1 LSASNVFFGSGY
13 GSGAVGLRNRLV
25 GGIEVSSV
33 LTPIKAAYLY
43 WAVIT
48 NGAPPAAVKKPTI
61 ARRSPTTSAAAILTG
76 AAVGTGAS
84 PCWTGNTITVF
95 RASVPLSV
103 VSGGAGLYEVRFPA
117 GASGDP
123 SGGDPWYGTQVLPLM
138 EGASLVMVGK
148 GASTIAL
155 YDIGLAGTTFSGS
168 QSYSLLLPVAYTGTT
183 LDITNIG
190 ADGQHGFTRKA
201 ESYVSDEVTTINGTA
216 IAGTGSPYHDSDW
229 NGSIAQPL
237 PELWDNT
244 NHDIKF
250 AVSARA
256 TVLNVGI
263 SSSGDCLTPVANVV
277 RVK

>member
-1 LSASNVFFGSGY
+1 MRQRLLPREHFRRGNARRWHIVGKQCVFWFRIWLGCGWIAQPTRSVGSRSAVCS
-13 GSGAVGLRNRLV
+13 
-25 GGIEVSSV
+25 
-33 LTPIKAAYLY
+33 TPIKAAYLY

-61 ARRSPTTSAAAILTG
+61 ARCSPTTSAAAILTG

-84 PCWTGNTITVF
+84 PCWTGT
-95 RASVPLSV
+95 RSRYLGPACRSASLVAVPGFTRCASQL
-103 VSGGAGLYEVRFPA
+103 A
-117 GASGDP
+117 ASGDP

-190 ADGQHGFTRKA
+190 ADGQHRIYPQ
-201 ESYVSDEVTTINGTA
+201 SRVLSCVQMR
-216 IAGTGSPYHDSDW
+216 SP
-229 NGSIAQPL
+229 
-237 PELWDNT
+237 
-244 NHDIKF
+244 
-250 AVSARA
+250 R
-256 TVLNVGI
+256 
-263 SSSGDCLTPVANVV
+263 
-277 RVK
+277 